1 MNAILSIGIIGRSN
15 IDMDFL
21 PREQIINN
29 LQQPFQSFIDK
40 YGIDDIGIFEEHG
53 EGDRYY
59 LGYTVNKDGK
69 TYHIHSPYLKNDQ
82 GELALE
88 KDQWT
93 LEPDDPK
100 LNDQSGYDDL
110 ESVLREI

>member
-1 MNAILSIGIIGRSN
+1 ME
-15 IDMDFL
+15 FL
-21 PREQIINN
+21 PREKIINE
-29 LQQPFQSFIDK
+29 LQQPFQSYIEK

-69 TYHIHSPYLKNDQ
+69 TFHIHSPYLKNDQ

-88 KDQWT
+88 NDEWT
-93 LEPDDPK
+93 LESDNPS
-100 LNDQSGYDDL
+100 LEDQRGYDDL
-110 ESVLREI
+110 ESVFRNI